1 MTISFFLENVYWGL
15 DLMVSIL
22 ETFYI
27 ILPLTLMF
35 FDDKVVVLTLYFLG
49 IVNKHHSSNK
59 SKSITTI

>member
-15 DLMVSIL
+15 DLMVAIL

-49 IVNKHHSSNK
+49 IVKASF
-59 SKSITTI
+59 